1 MGGSVTKLF
10 PAMVTES
17 AQTTKALLTVTFPNT
32 MLTGGRWAA
41 DEDDTP
47 APAPAPVPVPALPG
61 AFAFDEAE
69 AEAEAEEGAEGLF
82 ASAGL

>member
-1 MGGSVTKLF
+1 MGGRVTKLF

-32 MLTGGRWAA
+32 ILTGDGWAA
-41 DEDDTP
+41 DEDPP
-47 APAPAPVPVPALPG
+47 APAPAPVPALPG

-69 AEAEAEEGAEGLF
+69 PEAEAEEGAEGL
-82 ASAGL
+82 